1 MIRIQPNAQNEIIK
15 NIMRTMALSV
25 FVLNLCLEH
34 PLQLSTF
41 EYNVAKHP
49 QALLDTSKRHL

>member
-34 PLQLSTF
+34 LHNEAPLSIM
-41 EYNVAKHP
+41 
-49 QALLDTSKRHL
+49 